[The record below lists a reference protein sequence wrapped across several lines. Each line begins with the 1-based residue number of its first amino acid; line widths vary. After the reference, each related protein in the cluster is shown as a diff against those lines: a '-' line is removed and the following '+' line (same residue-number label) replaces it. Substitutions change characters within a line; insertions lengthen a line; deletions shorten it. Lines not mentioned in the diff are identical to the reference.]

1 MRIAVGNS
9 RMDKKW
15 KNKEMSWEDFKQ
27 KCSQTIR
34 TTETVSEYRK
44 MSKPAQDNAKDVG
57 GFVGGALKQGK
68 RKNGYVEGRSLLTL
82 DLDHAVPG
90 VWDAVTM
97 LFDFKCLMYST
108 HKHTADAPRVRLIIP
123 LSREV
128 SAEEYAPVSRMV
140 AKDIGMEMVDD
151 TCHEAAR
158 LMYWPST
165 SSDGEFLF
173 ESQDGPMLNPDTVLA
188 RYKDWHDT
196 SEWPMSSRQSE
207 IVKRTI
213 AKQAEPL
220 EKEGMVGAFCRAYS
234 IQEAI
239 DTFIPD
245 IYKPSV
251 MEGRYDYI
259 PADSSAG
266 VVIYDDKFAYSH
278 HATDPACGQLMN
290 AFDVVRVHKFG
301 ALDDK
306 AKLDT
311 APTKLPSYK
320 AMVDFAIKDDKV
332 KLQLAQERELQAAD
346 DFDDGND
353 VNWQT
358 KLELDKNGG
367 ISESLTNFVT
377 ILRHDQRL
385 HEIAYNEHSCG
396 ISIRNTELIPWEPLK
411 DGWSDADL
419 ATLTAY
425 LDRVYHI
432 FSPSKLKNALLT
444 ITAER
449 SFHPIKEYLEGLP
462 AWDGK
467 KRLETLLIDYL
478 GAEDSSYVRAVTRKT
493 LVAAVAR
500 VYEPGIKFDTV
511 LVVSGPQGVG
521 KSMFFAKLGGIWFS
535 DSLTISDMRD
545 KTGAEKLQ
553 GFWIME
559 IGEMNGIKKV
569 EVETVKSFASRQ
581 DDKFRVAYG
590 TVVESHPRQCIICG
604 TSNSKH
610 FLRDVTGNRRF
621 WPVQVTGECEKHPW
635 HMEKALLEQIWAEAL
650 TLYNAGEELILKGAE
665 AEIAA
670 EKQQEALENDDRE
683 GLVREYLE
691 KLLPVEWSAMSL
703 AERRMFLSGDEFT
716 TQNKV
721 GVAVRDKVCNLEIWA
736 ECFGREPAN
745 IKKQDSYEINAIMA
759 KLDGWK
765 RYDGNKSG
773 KLSFGTYGSQI
784 AYVRTEMVDEDVAGD
799 SQGKK

>member
-1 MRIAVGNS
+1 MRIAIGNS

-15 KNKEMSWEDFKQ
+15 KNKDISWDDFKQ

-34 TTETVSEYRK
+34 TTETVAEYRK

-68 RKNGYVEGRSLLTL
+68 RKNGFVMGRSMLTL
-82 DLDHAVPG
+82 DLDHAVKDI
-90 VWDAVTM
+90 WDAVTM

-108 HKHTADAPRVRLIIP
+108 HKHTPEAPRVRLIIP

-165 SSDGEFLF
+165 SSDGVFLF
-173 ESQDGPMLNPDTVLA
+173 ESQDGPMLNPDDILA
-188 RYKDWHDT
+188 RYKDWHNT

-213 AKQAEPL
+213 AKQADPL
-220 EKEGMVGAFCRAYS
+220 DKEGMVGAFCRAYS
-234 IQEAI
+234 IEAAI

-245 IYKPSV
+245 IYKPSA
-251 MEGRYDYI
+251 MAGRYDYI

-278 HATDPACGQLMN
+278 HATDPACGNLMN
-290 AFDVVRVHKFG
+290 AFDVVRIHKFG

-306 AKLDT
+306 AKPDT
-311 APTKLPSYK
+311 PPSKMPSFK

-332 KLQLAQERELQAAD
+332 KLQLAKEREAQANAE
-346 DFDDGND
+346 FDDKND

-367 ISESLTNFVT
+367 ISESLTNFVI
-377 ILRHDQRL
+377 ILRHDPRL
-385 HEIAYNEHSCG
+385 QEISYNEHSCG
-396 ISIRNTELIPWEPLK
+396 ISIRDNELLPWGQLK
-411 DGWSDADL
+411 PGWSDADL
-419 ATLTAY
+419 AALTAY

-449 SFHPIKEYLEGLP
+449 SFHPIKEYLENLP
-462 AWDGK
+462 AWDGT
-467 KRLETLLIDYL
+467 KRVETLLVDYL
-478 GAEDSSYVRAVTRKT
+478 GAEDTSYVRAVTRKT

-511 LVVSGPQGVG
+511 LVLSGPQGVG

-590 TVVESHPRQCIICG
+590 TVVESHPRQCVICG
-604 TSNSKH
+604 TSNSQH

-621 WPVQVTGECEKHPW
+621 WPVQVTGESDKHPW
-635 HMEKALLEQIWAEAL
+635 DMDKPLLEQIWAEAL
-650 TLYNAGEELILKGAE
+650 TLYNAGEELILKGNDAE
-665 AEIAA
+665 MAA

-683 GLVREYLE
+683 GLVREYLD
-691 KLLPVEWSAMSL
+691 KLLPSDWSKLSLVEK
-703 AERRMFLSGDEFT
+703 RMFLSGDEFA
-716 TQNKV
+716 TQNRA
-721 GVAVRDKVCNLEIWA
+721 GVAARDKVCNLEIWA

-745 IKKQDSYEINAIMA
+745 IRKQDSYELNAIMA
-759 KLDGWK
+759 KIDGWE

-773 KLSFGTYGSQI
+773 KLSFKDYGSQI
-784 AYVRTEMVDEDVAGD
+784 AYVRTAMVCDDEAQV
-799 SQGKK
+799 

>member
-15 KNKEMSWEDFKQ
+15 KNKDMSWDDFKQ

-34 TTETVSEYRK
+34 TTETVAEYRK

-68 RKNGYVEGRSLLTL
+68 RKNGFVDGRSMLTL
-82 DLDHAVPG
+82 DLDHAVPE

-108 HKHTADAPRVRLIIP
+108 HKHTPEAPRVRLIIP

-165 SSDGEFLF
+165 SSDGVFLF
-173 ESQDGPMLNPDTVLA
+173 ESQDGPMLNPDVILA

-213 AKQAEPL
+213 AKQADPL

-234 IQEAI
+234 IEEAI

-245 IYKPSV
+245 IYKPSA
-251 MEGRYDYI
+251 MAGRYDYI

-290 AFDVVRVHKFG
+290 AFDVVRIHKYG

-306 AKLDT
+306 AKPDT
-311 APTKLPSYK
+311 SPSKMPSFK
-320 AMVDFAIKDDKV
+320 AMVDFAIKDEKV
-332 KLQLAQERELQAAD
+332 KLQLAKERELQAAD

-377 ILRHDQRL
+377 ILRYDQRL

-396 ISIRNTELIPWEPLK
+396 ISIRDAELLPWEQLK
-411 DGWSDADL
+411 PGWSDADL
-419 ATLTAY
+419 ASLTAY

-511 LVVSGPQGVG
+511 LVLSGPQGIG
-521 KSMFFAKLGGIWFS
+521 KSMFFAKLGGVWFS

-590 TVVESHPRQCIICG
+590 TVVESHPRQCVICG
-604 TSNSKH
+604 TSNSQH

-635 HMEKALLEQIWAEAL
+635 NMDKALLEQIWAEAL
-650 TLYNAGEELILKGAE
+650 TLYNAGEELILKGTDAE
-665 AEIAA
+665 MAA

-683 GLVREYLE
+683 GLVREYLDR
-691 KLLPVEWSAMSL
+691 LLPADWAKLSL
-703 AERRMFLSGDEFT
+703 SEKRMYLAGDEFT
-716 TQNKV
+716 TQNRA
-721 GVAVRDKVCNLEIWA
+721 GVAPRDKVCNLEIWA

-745 IKKQDSYEINAIMA
+745 IRKQDSYELNAIMA

-773 KLSFGTYGSQI
+773 KLSFKDYGSQI
-784 AYVRTEMVDEDVAGD
+784 AYVRTAIADDDEELPFC
-799 SQGKK
+799 

>member
-15 KNKEMSWEDFKQ
+15 KNKDMSWDDFKQ

-34 TTETVSEYRK
+34 TTETVAEYRK

-68 RKNGYVEGRSLLTL
+68 RKNGFVDGRSMLTL
-82 DLDHAVPG
+82 DLDHAMPE

-108 HKHTADAPRVRLIIP
+108 HKHTPEEPRVRLIIP

-165 SSDGEFLF
+165 SSDGVFLF
-173 ESQDGPMLNPDTVLA
+173 ESQDGPMLNPDDILA

-213 AKQAEPL
+213 AKQADPL

-234 IQEAI
+234 IEEAI

-245 IYKPSV
+245 IYKPSA
-251 MEGRYDYI
+251 MAGRYDYI

-290 AFDVVRVHKFG
+290 AFDVVRIHKYG
-301 ALDDK
+301 VLDDK
-306 AKLDT
+306 AKPDT
-311 APTKLPSYK
+311 SPSKMPSFK
-320 AMVDFAIKDDKV
+320 AMVDFAIKDEKV
-332 KLQLAQERELQAAD
+332 KLQLAKERELQAAD

-377 ILRHDQRL
+377 ILRYDQRL

-396 ISIRNTELIPWEPLK
+396 ISIRDAELLPWEQLK
-411 DGWSDADL
+411 PGWSDADL
-419 ATLTAY
+419 ASLTAY

-462 AWDGK
+462 EWDRK

-478 GAEDSSYVRAVTRKT
+478 GAEGSSYVRAVTRKT

-511 LVVSGPQGVG
+511 LVLSGPQGIG
-521 KSMFFAKLGGIWFS
+521 KSMFFAKLGGVWFS

-590 TVVESHPRQCIICG
+590 TVVESHPRQCVICG
-604 TSNSKH
+604 TSNSQH

-635 HMEKALLEQIWAEAL
+635 NMDKALLEQIWAEAL
-650 TLYNAGEELILKGAE
+650 TLYNAGEELILKGTDAE
-665 AEIAA
+665 MAA

-683 GLVREYLE
+683 GLVREYLD
-691 KLLPVEWSAMSL
+691 KLLPADWAKLSL
-703 AERRMFLSGDEFT
+703 LEKRMYLAGDEFT
-716 TQNKV
+716 TQNRA
-721 GVAVRDKVCNLEIWA
+721 GVAPRDKVCNLEIWA

-745 IKKQDSYEINAIMA
+745 IRKQDSYELNAIMA

-773 KLSFGTYGSQI
+773 KLSFKDYGSQI
-784 AYVRTEMVDEDVAGD
+784 AYVRTAIADDDEELPFC
-799 SQGKK
+799 

>member
-15 KNKEMSWEDFKQ
+15 KNKDMSWDDFKQ

-34 TTETVSEYRK
+34 TTETVAEYRK

-68 RKNGYVEGRSLLTL
+68 RKNGFVDGRSMLTL
-82 DLDHAVPG
+82 DLDHAVPE

-108 HKHTADAPRVRLIIP
+108 HKHTPEAPRVRLIIP

-165 SSDGEFLF
+165 SSDGVFLF
-173 ESQDGPMLNPDTVLA
+173 ESQDGPMLNPDDILA

-213 AKQAEPL
+213 AKQADPL

-245 IYKPSV
+245 IYKPSA
-251 MEGRYDYI
+251 MAGRYDYI

-290 AFDVVRVHKFG
+290 AFDVVRIHKYG

-306 AKLDT
+306 AKPDT
-311 APTKLPSYK
+311 APSKMPSFK
-320 AMVDFAIKDDKV
+320 AMVDFAIKDEKV
-332 KLQLAQERELQAAD
+332 KLQLAKERELQAAE

-377 ILRHDQRL
+377 ILRYDQRL

-396 ISIRNTELIPWEPLK
+396 ISIRDAELLPWDQLK
-411 DGWSDADL
+411 PGWSDADL
-419 ATLTAY
+419 ASLTAH

-511 LVVSGPQGVG
+511 LVLSGPQGIG

-590 TVVESHPRQCIICG
+590 TVVESHPRQCVICG
-604 TSNSKH
+604 TSNSQH

-621 WPVQVTGECEKHPW
+621 WPVQVTGECSLHPW
-635 HMEKALLEQIWAEAL
+635 NMDKPLLEQIWAEAL
-650 TLYNAGEELILKGAE
+650 TLYNAGEELILKGNDAE
-665 AEIAA
+665 MAA

-683 GLVREYLE
+683 GLVREYLD
-691 KLLPVEWSAMSL
+691 KLLPADWAKLSL
-703 AERRMFLSGDEFT
+703 SEKRMYLAGDEFT
-716 TQNKV
+716 TQNRA
-721 GVAVRDKVCNLEIWA
+721 GVAPRDKVCNLEIWA

-745 IKKQDSYEINAIMA
+745 IRKQDSYELNAIMA

-773 KLSFGTYGSQI
+773 KLSFKDYGSQI
-784 AYVRTEMVDEDVAGD
+784 AYVRTAIADDDEALPFC
-799 SQGKK
+799 

>member
-15 KNKEMSWEDFKQ
+15 KNKNMSWDDFKQ

-34 TTETVSEYRK
+34 TTETVAEYRK

-68 RKNGYVEGRSLLTL
+68 RKNGFVDGRSMLTL
-82 DLDHAVPG
+82 DLDHAVPE

-108 HKHTADAPRVRLIIP
+108 HKHTPEAPRVRLIIP

-165 SSDGEFLF
+165 SSDGVFLF
-173 ESQDGPMLNPDTVLA
+173 ESQDGPMLNPDDILA

-213 AKQAEPL
+213 AKQADPL

-234 IQEAI
+234 IEEAI

-245 IYKPSV
+245 IYKPSA
-251 MEGRYDYI
+251 MAGRYDYI

-266 VVIYDDKFAYSH
+266 IVIYDDKFAYSH

-290 AFDVVRVHKFG
+290 AFDVVRIHKYG

-306 AKLDT
+306 AKPDT
-311 APTKLPSYK
+311 SPSKMPSFK
-320 AMVDFAIKDDKV
+320 AMVDFAIKDEKV
-332 KLQLAQERELQAAD
+332 KLQLAKERELQAVD

-377 ILRHDQRL
+377 ILRYDQRL

-396 ISIRNTELIPWEPLK
+396 ISIRNAELLPWEQLK
-411 DGWSDADL
+411 PGWSDADL
-419 ATLTAY
+419 ASLTAY

-462 AWDGK
+462 AWDGQ

-511 LVVSGPQGVG
+511 LVLSGPQGIG
-521 KSMFFAKLGGIWFS
+521 KSMFFAKLGGAWFS

-590 TVVESHPRQCIICG
+590 TVVESHPRQCVICG
-604 TSNSKH
+604 TSNSQH

-635 HMEKALLEQIWAEAL
+635 NMDKALLEQIWAEAL
-650 TLYNAGEELILKGAE
+650 TLYNAGEELILKGTDAE
-665 AEIAA
+665 MAA

-683 GLVREYLE
+683 GLVREYLD
-691 KLLPVEWSAMSL
+691 KLLPADWAKLSL
-703 AERRMFLSGDEFT
+703 SEKRMYLAGDEFT
-716 TQNKV
+716 TQNRA
-721 GVAVRDKVCNLEIWA
+721 GVAPRDKVCNLEIWA

-745 IKKQDSYEINAIMA
+745 IRKQDSYELNAIMA

-773 KLSFGTYGSQI
+773 KLSFKDYGSQI
-784 AYVRTEMVDEDVAGD
+784 AYVRTAIADDDEELPFC
-799 SQGKK
+799 

>member
-15 KNKEMSWEDFKQ
+15 KNKDMSWDDFKQ

-34 TTETVSEYRK
+34 TTETVAEYRK
-44 MSKPAQDNAKDVG
+44 MSKPAQDNTKDVG

-68 RKNGYVEGRSLLTL
+68 RKNGFVDGRSMLTL
-82 DLDHAVPG
+82 DLDHAVPE

-108 HKHTADAPRVRLIIP
+108 HKHTPEAPRVRLIIP

-165 SSDGEFLF
+165 SSDGVFLF
-173 ESQDGPMLNPDTVLA
+173 ESQDGPMLNPDDILA

-213 AKQAEPL
+213 AKQADPL

-234 IQEAI
+234 IEEAI

-245 IYKPSV
+245 IYKPSA
-251 MEGRYDYI
+251 MAGRYDYI

-290 AFDVVRVHKFG
+290 AFDVVRIHKYG

-306 AKLDT
+306 AKPDT
-311 APTKLPSYK
+311 SPSKMPSFK
-320 AMVDFAIKDDKV
+320 AMVDFAIKDEKV
-332 KLQLAQERELQAAD
+332 KLQLAKEREQQAAD

-377 ILRHDQRL
+377 ILRYDQRL

-396 ISIRNTELIPWEPLK
+396 ISIRDAELLPWDQLK
-411 DGWSDADL
+411 PGWSDADL
-419 ATLTAY
+419 ASLTAY

-462 AWDGK
+462 VWDGK

-511 LVVSGPQGVG
+511 LVLSGPQGIG
-521 KSMFFAKLGGIWFS
+521 KSMFFAKLGGVWFS

-590 TVVESHPRQCIICG
+590 TVVESHPRQCVICG
-604 TSNSKH
+604 TSNSQH

-635 HMEKALLEQIWAEAL
+635 NMDKHLLEQIWAEAL
-650 TLYNAGEELILKGAE
+650 TLYNAGEELILKGNDAE
-665 AEIAA
+665 MAA

-683 GLVREYLE
+683 GLVREYLD
-691 KLLPVEWSAMSL
+691 KLLPADWAKLSL
-703 AERRMFLSGDEFT
+703 SEKRMYLAGDEFT
-716 TQNKV
+716 TQNRA
-721 GVAVRDKVCNLEIWA
+721 GVAPRDKVCNLEIWA

-745 IKKQDSYEINAIMA
+745 IRKQDSYELNAIMA

-773 KLSFGTYGSQI
+773 KLSFKDYGSQI
-784 AYVRTEMVDEDVAGD
+784 AYVRTAIADDDEALPLC
-799 SQGKK
+799 

>member
-15 KNKEMSWEDFKQ
+15 KNKDMSWDDFKQ

-34 TTETVSEYRK
+34 TTETVAEYRK

-68 RKNGYVEGRSLLTL
+68 RKNGFVDGRSMLTL
-82 DLDHAVPG
+82 DLDHAMPE

-108 HKHTADAPRVRLIIP
+108 HKHTPEEPRVRLIIP

-165 SSDGEFLF
+165 SSDGVFLF
-173 ESQDGPMLNPDTVLA
+173 ESQDGPMLNPDDILA

-213 AKQAEPL
+213 AKQADPL

-234 IQEAI
+234 IEEAI

-245 IYKPSV
+245 IYKPSA
-251 MEGRYDYI
+251 MAGRYDYI

-290 AFDVVRVHKFG
+290 AFDVVRIHKYG
-301 ALDDK
+301 VLDDK
-306 AKLDT
+306 AKPDT
-311 APTKLPSYK
+311 SPSKMPSFK
-320 AMVDFAIKDDKV
+320 AMVDFAIKDEKV
-332 KLQLAQERELQAAD
+332 KLQLAKERELQAAD

-377 ILRHDQRL
+377 ILRYDQRL

-396 ISIRNTELIPWEPLK
+396 ISIRDAELLPWEQLK
-411 DGWSDADL
+411 PGWSDADL
-419 ATLTAY
+419 ASLTAY

-462 AWDGK
+462 EWDRK

-478 GAEDSSYVRAVTRKT
+478 GAEGSSYVRAVTRKT

-511 LVVSGPQGVG
+511 LVLSGPQGIG
-521 KSMFFAKLGGIWFS
+521 KSMFFAKLGGVWFS

-590 TVVESHPRQCIICG
+590 TVVESHPRQCVICG
-604 TSNSKH
+604 TSNSQH

-635 HMEKALLEQIWAEAL
+635 NMDKALLEQIWAEAL
-650 TLYNAGEELILKGAE
+650 TLYNAGEELILKGTDAE
-665 AEIAA
+665 MAA

-683 GLVREYLE
+683 GLVREYLD
-691 KLLPVEWSAMSL
+691 KLLPADWAKLSL
-703 AERRMFLSGDEFT
+703 SEKRMYLAGDEFT
-716 TQNKV
+716 TQNRA
-721 GVAVRDKVCNLEIWA
+721 GVAPRDKVCNLEIWA

-745 IKKQDSYEINAIMA
+745 IRKQDSYELNAIMA

-773 KLSFGTYGSQI
+773 KLSFKDYGSQI
-784 AYVRTEMVDEDVAGD
+784 AYVRTAIADDDEE
-799 SQGKK
+799 QPFC

>member
-1 MRIAVGNS
+1 MRIAIGNS

-15 KNKEMSWEDFKQ
+15 KNKDISWDDFKQ

-34 TTETVSEYRK
+34 TTETVAEYRK

-68 RKNGYVEGRSLLTL
+68 RKNGFVMGRSMLTL
-82 DLDHAVPG
+82 DLDHAVKDI
-90 VWDAVTM
+90 WDAVTM

-108 HKHTADAPRVRLIIP
+108 HKHTPEAPRVRLIIP

-165 SSDGEFLF
+165 SSDGVFLF
-173 ESQDGPMLNPDTVLA
+173 ESQDGPMLNPDDILA

-213 AKQAEPL
+213 AKQADPL
-220 EKEGMVGAFCRAYS
+220 DKEGMVGAFCRAYS
-234 IQEAI
+234 IEAAI

-245 IYKPSV
+245 IYKPSA
-251 MEGRYDYI
+251 MAGRYDYI

-278 HATDPACGQLMN
+278 HATDPACGNLMN
-290 AFDVVRVHKFG
+290 AFDVVRIHKFG

-306 AKLDT
+306 AKPDT
-311 APTKLPSYK
+311 PPSKMPSFK

-332 KLQLAQERELQAAD
+332 KLQLAKEREAQANAE
-346 DFDDGND
+346 FDDKND
-353 VNWQT
+353 VKWQT

-367 ISESLTNFVT
+367 ISESLTNFVI
-377 ILRHDQRL
+377 ILRHDPRL
-385 HEIAYNEHSCG
+385 QEISYNEHSCG
-396 ISIRNTELIPWEPLK
+396 ISIRDNELLPWGQLK
-411 DGWSDADL
+411 PGWSDADL
-419 ATLTAY
+419 AALTAY

-449 SFHPIKEYLEGLP
+449 SFHPIKEYLENLP
-462 AWDGK
+462 AWDGT
-467 KRLETLLIDYL
+467 KRVETLLVDYL
-478 GAEDSSYVRAVTRKT
+478 GAEDTSYVRAVTRKT

-511 LVVSGPQGVG
+511 LVLSGPQGVG

-590 TVVESHPRQCIICG
+590 TVVESHPRQCVICG
-604 TSNSKH
+604 TSNSQH

-621 WPVQVTGECEKHPW
+621 WPVQVTGESDKHPW
-635 HMEKALLEQIWAEAL
+635 DMDKPLLEQIWAEAL
-650 TLYNAGEELILKGAE
+650 TLYNAGEELILKGNDAE
-665 AEIAA
+665 MAA

-683 GLVREYLE
+683 GLVREYLD
-691 KLLPVEWSAMSL
+691 KLLPSDWSKLSLVEK
-703 AERRMFLSGDEFT
+703 RMFLSGDEFA
-716 TQNKV
+716 TQNRA
-721 GVAVRDKVCNLEIWA
+721 GVAARDKVCNLEIWA

-745 IKKQDSYEINAIMA
+745 IRKQDSYELNAIMA
-759 KLDGWK
+759 KIDGWE

-773 KLSFGTYGSQI
+773 KLSFKDYGSQI
-784 AYVRTEMVDEDVAGD
+784 AYVRTAMVCDDEAQV
-799 SQGKK
+799 

>member
-1 MRIAVGNS
+1 MLIYDET
-9 RMDKKW
+9 DKKW
-15 KNKEMSWEDFKQ
+15 KNKDISWDDFKQ

-34 TTETVSEYRK
+34 TTETVAEYRK

-68 RKNGYVEGRSLLTL
+68 RKNGFVMGRSMLTL
-82 DLDHAVPG
+82 DLDHAVKDI
-90 VWDAVTM
+90 WDAVTM

-108 HKHTADAPRVRLIIP
+108 HKHTPEAPRVRLIIP

-165 SSDGEFLF
+165 SSDGVFLF
-173 ESQDGPMLNPDTVLA
+173 ESQDGPMLNPDDILA

-213 AKQAEPL
+213 AKQADPL
-220 EKEGMVGAFCRAYS
+220 DKEGMVGAFCRAYS
-234 IQEAI
+234 IEAAI

-245 IYKPSV
+245 IYKPSA
-251 MEGRYDYI
+251 MAGRYDYI

-278 HATDPACGQLMN
+278 HATDPACGNLMN
-290 AFDVVRVHKFG
+290 AFDVVRIHKFG

-306 AKLDT
+306 AKPDT
-311 APTKLPSYK
+311 PPSKMPSFK

-332 KLQLAQERELQAAD
+332 KLQLAKEREAQANAE
-346 DFDDGND
+346 FDDKND
-353 VNWQT
+353 VKWQT

-367 ISESLTNFVT
+367 ISESLTNFVI
-377 ILRHDQRL
+377 ILRHDPRL
-385 HEIAYNEHSCG
+385 QEISYNEHSCG
-396 ISIRNTELIPWEPLK
+396 ISIRDNELLPWGQLK
-411 DGWSDADL
+411 PGWSDADL
-419 ATLTAY
+419 AALTAY

-449 SFHPIKEYLEGLP
+449 SFHPIKEYLENLP
-462 AWDGK
+462 AWDGT
-467 KRLETLLIDYL
+467 KRVETLLVDYL
-478 GAEDSSYVRAVTRKT
+478 GAEDTSYVRAVTRKT

-511 LVVSGPQGVG
+511 LVLSGPQGVG

-590 TVVESHPRQCIICG
+590 TVVESHPRQCVICG
-604 TSNSKH
+604 TSNSQH

-621 WPVQVTGECEKHPW
+621 WPVQVTGESDKHPW
-635 HMEKALLEQIWAEAL
+635 DMDKPLLEQIWAEAL
-650 TLYNAGEELILKGAE
+650 TLYNAGEELILKGNDAE
-665 AEIAA
+665 MAA

-683 GLVREYLE
+683 GLVREYLD
-691 KLLPVEWSAMSL
+691 KLLPSDWSKLSLVEK
-703 AERRMFLSGDEFT
+703 RMFLSGDEFA
-716 TQNKV
+716 TQNRA
-721 GVAVRDKVCNLEIWA
+721 GVAARDKVCNLEIWA

-745 IKKQDSYEINAIMA
+745 IRKQDSYELNAIMA
-759 KLDGWK
+759 KIDGWE

-773 KLSFGTYGSQI
+773 KLSFKDYGSQI
-784 AYVRTEMVDEDVAGD
+784 AYVRTAMVCDDEAQV
-799 SQGKK
+799 

>member
-1 MRIAVGNS
+1 MRIAIGNS

-15 KNKEMSWEDFKQ
+15 KNKDISWDDFKQ

-34 TTETVSEYRK
+34 TTETVAEYRK

-68 RKNGYVEGRSLLTL
+68 RKNGFVMGRSMLTI
-82 DLDHAVPG
+82 DLDHAVKDI
-90 VWDAVTM
+90 WDAVTM

-108 HKHTADAPRVRLIIP
+108 HKHTPEAPRVRLIIP

-165 SSDGEFLF
+165 SSDGVFLF
-173 ESQDGPMLNPDTVLA
+173 ESQDGPMLNPDDILA

-213 AKQAEPL
+213 AKQADPL
-220 EKEGMVGAFCRAYS
+220 DKEGMVGAFCRAYS
-234 IQEAI
+234 IEAAI

-245 IYKPSV
+245 IYKPSA
-251 MEGRYDYI
+251 MAGRYDYI

-278 HATDPACGQLMN
+278 HATDPACGNLMN
-290 AFDVVRVHKFG
+290 AFDVVRIHKFG

-306 AKLDT
+306 AKPDT
-311 APTKLPSYK
+311 PPSKMPSFK

-332 KLQLAQERELQAAD
+332 KLQLAKEREAQANAE
-346 DFDDGND
+346 FDDTND

-367 ISESLTNFVT
+367 ISESLTNFVI
-377 ILRHDQRL
+377 ILRHDPRL
-385 HEIAYNEHSCG
+385 QEISYNEHSCG
-396 ISIRNTELIPWEPLK
+396 ISIRDNELLPWGQLK
-411 DGWSDADL
+411 PGWSDADL
-419 ATLTAY
+419 AALTAY

-449 SFHPIKEYLEGLP
+449 SFHPIKEYLENLP
-462 AWDGK
+462 AWDGT
-467 KRLETLLIDYL
+467 KRVETLLVDYL
-478 GAEDSSYVRAVTRKT
+478 GAEDTSYVRAVTRKT

-511 LVVSGPQGVG
+511 LVLSGPQGVG
-521 KSMFFAKLGGIWFS
+521 KSMFFAKIGGIWFS

-590 TVVESHPRQCIICG
+590 TVVESHPRQCVICG
-604 TSNSKH
+604 TSNSQH

-621 WPVQVTGECEKHPW
+621 WPVQVTGESDKHPW
-635 HMEKALLEQIWAEAL
+635 DMDKPLLEQIWAEAL
-650 TLYNAGEELILKGAE
+650 TLYNAGEELILKGNDAE
-665 AEIAA
+665 MAA

-683 GLVREYLE
+683 GLVREYLD
-691 KLLPVEWSAMSL
+691 KLLPSDWSKLSLVEK
-703 AERRMFLSGDEFT
+703 RMFLSGDEFA
-716 TQNKV
+716 TQNRA
-721 GVAVRDKVCNLEIWA
+721 GVAARDKVCNLEIWA

-745 IKKQDSYEINAIMA
+745 IRKQDSYELNAIMA
-759 KLDGWK
+759 KIDGWE

-773 KLSFGTYGSQI
+773 KLSFKDYGSQI
-784 AYVRTEMVDEDVAGD
+784 AYVRTAMVCDDEAQV
-799 SQGKK
+799 

>member
-15 KNKEMSWEDFKQ
+15 KNKDMSWDDFKQ

-34 TTETVSEYRK
+34 TTETVAEYRK

-68 RKNGYVEGRSLLTL
+68 RKNGFVDGRSMLTL
-82 DLDHAVPG
+82 DLDHAMPE

-108 HKHTADAPRVRLIIP
+108 HKHTPEEPRVRLIIP

-165 SSDGEFLF
+165 SSDGVFLF
-173 ESQDGPMLNPDTVLA
+173 ESQDGPMLNPDDILA

-213 AKQAEPL
+213 AKQADPL

-234 IQEAI
+234 IEEAI

-245 IYKPSV
+245 IYKPSA
-251 MEGRYDYI
+251 MAGRYDYI

-278 HATDPACGQLMN
+278 YATDPACGQLMN
-290 AFDVVRVHKFG
+290 AFDVVRIHKYG
-301 ALDDK
+301 VLDDK
-306 AKLDT
+306 AKPDT
-311 APTKLPSYK
+311 SPSKMPSFK
-320 AMVDFAIKDDKV
+320 AMVDFAIKDEKV
-332 KLQLAQERELQAAD
+332 KLQLAKERELQAAD

-377 ILRHDQRL
+377 ILRYDQRL

-396 ISIRNTELIPWEPLK
+396 ISIRDAELLPWEQLK
-411 DGWSDADL
+411 PGWSDADL
-419 ATLTAY
+419 ASLTAY

-462 AWDGK
+462 EWDRK

-478 GAEDSSYVRAVTRKT
+478 GAEGSSYVRAVTRKT

-511 LVVSGPQGVG
+511 LVLSGPQGIG
-521 KSMFFAKLGGIWFS
+521 KSMFFAKLGGVWFS

-590 TVVESHPRQCIICG
+590 TVVESHPRQCVICG
-604 TSNSKH
+604 TSNSQH

-635 HMEKALLEQIWAEAL
+635 NMDKALLEQIWAEAL
-650 TLYNAGEELILKGAE
+650 TLYNAGEELILKGTDAE
-665 AEIAA
+665 MAA

-683 GLVREYLE
+683 GLVREYLD
-691 KLLPVEWSAMSL
+691 KLLPADWAKLSL
-703 AERRMFLSGDEFT
+703 SEKRMYLAGDEFT
-716 TQNKV
+716 TQNRA
-721 GVAVRDKVCNLEIWA
+721 GVAPRDKVCNLEIWA

-745 IKKQDSYEINAIMA
+745 IRKQDSYELNAIMA

-773 KLSFGTYGSQI
+773 KLSFKDYGSQI
-784 AYVRTEMVDEDVAGD
+784 AYVRTAIADDDEELPFC
-799 SQGKK
+799 

>member
-1 MRIAVGNS
+1 MRIAIGNS

-15 KNKEMSWEDFKQ
+15 KNKDISWDDFKQ

-34 TTETVSEYRK
+34 TTETVAEYRK

-68 RKNGYVEGRSLLTL
+68 RKNGFVMGRSMLTL
-82 DLDHAVPG
+82 DLDHAVKDI
-90 VWDAVTM
+90 WDAVTM

-108 HKHTADAPRVRLIIP
+108 HKHTQDAPRVRLIIP

-165 SSDGEFLF
+165 SSDGVFLF
-173 ESQDGPMLNPDTVLA
+173 ESQDGPMLNPDDILA

-213 AKQAEPL
+213 AKQADPL
-220 EKEGMVGAFCRAYS
+220 DKEGMVGAFCRAYS
-234 IQEAI
+234 IEAAI

-245 IYKPSV
+245 IYKPSA
-251 MEGRYDYI
+251 MAGRYDYI

-278 HATDPACGQLMN
+278 HATDPACGNLMN
-290 AFDVVRVHKFG
+290 AFDVVRIHKFG

-306 AKLDT
+306 AKPDT
-311 APTKLPSYK
+311 PPSKMPSFK

-332 KLQLAQERELQAAD
+332 KLQLAKEREAQANAE
-346 DFDDGND
+346 FDDTND

-367 ISESLTNFVT
+367 ISESLTNFVI
-377 ILRHDQRL
+377 ILRHDPRL
-385 HEIAYNEHSCG
+385 QEISYNEHSCG
-396 ISIRNTELIPWEPLK
+396 ISIRDNELLPWGQLK
-411 DGWSDADL
+411 PGWSDADL
-419 ATLTAY
+419 AALTAY

-449 SFHPIKEYLEGLP
+449 SFHPIKEYLENLP
-462 AWDGK
+462 AWDGT
-467 KRLETLLIDYL
+467 KRVETLLVDYL
-478 GAEDSSYVRAVTRKT
+478 GAEDTSYVRAVTRKT

-511 LVVSGPQGVG
+511 LVLSGPQGVG

-590 TVVESHPRQCIICG
+590 TVVESHPRQCVICG
-604 TSNSKH
+604 TSNSQH

-621 WPVQVTGECEKHPW
+621 WPVQVTGESDKHPW
-635 HMEKALLEQIWAEAL
+635 DMDKPLLEQIWAEAL
-650 TLYNAGEELILKGAE
+650 TLYNAGEELILKGNDAE
-665 AEIAA
+665 MAA

-683 GLVREYLE
+683 GLVREYLD
-691 KLLPVEWSAMSL
+691 KLLPSDWSKLSLVEK
-703 AERRMFLSGDEFT
+703 RMFLSGDEFA
-716 TQNKV
+716 TQNRA
-721 GVAVRDKVCNLEIWA
+721 GVAARDKVCNLEIWA

-745 IKKQDSYEINAIMA
+745 IRKQDSYELNAIMA
-759 KLDGWK
+759 KIDGWE

-773 KLSFGTYGSQI
+773 KLSFKDYGSQI
-784 AYVRTEMVDEDVAGD
+784 AYVRTAMVCDDEA
-799 SQGKK
+799 QA

>member
-1 MRIAVGNS
+1 
-9 RMDKKW
+9 
-15 KNKEMSWEDFKQ
+15 
-27 KCSQTIR
+27 
-34 TTETVSEYRK
+34 
-44 MSKPAQDNAKDVG
+44 
-57 GFVGGALKQGK
+57 
-68 RKNGYVEGRSLLTL
+68 
-82 DLDHAVPG
+82 
-90 VWDAVTM
+90 
-97 LFDFKCLMYST
+97 
-108 HKHTADAPRVRLIIP
+108 
-123 LSREV
+123 
-128 SAEEYAPVSRMV
+128 
-140 AKDIGMEMVDD
+140 
-151 TCHEAAR
+151 
-158 LMYWPST
+158 
-165 SSDGEFLF
+165 
-173 ESQDGPMLNPDTVLA
+173 
-188 RYKDWHDT
+188 
-196 SEWPMSSRQSE
+196 
-207 IVKRTI
+207 
-213 AKQAEPL
+213 
-220 EKEGMVGAFCRAYS
+220 
-234 IQEAI
+234 
-239 DTFIPD
+239 
-245 IYKPSV
+245 

-311 APTKLPSYK
+311 APIKLPSYK
-320 AMVDFAIKDDKV
+320 AMVDFAIKDEKV

-377 ILRHDQRL
+377 ILRYDQRL
-385 HEIAYNEHSCG
+385 KEIAYNEHSCG
-396 ISIRNTELIPWEPLK
+396 IAIRDTELIPWEPLK
-411 DGWSDADL
+411 EGWSDADL
-419 ATLTAY
+419 AALTAY

-511 LVVSGPQGVG
+511 LVISGPQGVG

-635 HMEKALLEQIWAEAL
+635 HMEKALLEQVWAEAV
-650 TLYNAGEELILKGAE
+650 TLYNAGEELILKGEE
-665 AEIAA
+665 AVIAA

-683 GLVREYLE
+683 GLVREYLD
-691 KLLPVEWSAMSL
+691 KLLPAEWSSMSL

-721 GVAVRDKVCNLEIWA
+721 GVAMRDKVCNLEIWA

-765 RYDGNKSG
+765 RYDKNKTG
-773 KLSFGTYGSQI
+773 KLSFGTYGPQI
-784 AYVRTEMVDEDVAGD
+784 AYVRSAMEEEDVAGD

>member
-15 KNKEMSWEDFKQ
+15 KNKDMSWDDFKQ

-34 TTETVSEYRK
+34 TTETVAEYRK

-68 RKNGYVEGRSLLTL
+68 RKNGFVDGRSMLTL
-82 DLDHAVPG
+82 DLDHAVPE

-108 HKHTADAPRVRLIIP
+108 HKHTPEAPRVRLIIP

-165 SSDGEFLF
+165 SSDGVFLF
-173 ESQDGPMLNPDTVLA
+173 ESQDGPMLNPDDILA

-213 AKQAEPL
+213 AKQADPL

-234 IQEAI
+234 IEEAI

-245 IYKPSV
+245 IYKPSA
-251 MEGRYDYI
+251 MAGRYDYI

-266 VVIYDDKFAYSH
+266 VVIYDDEFAYSH

-290 AFDVVRVHKFG
+290 AFDVVRIHKYG

-306 AKLDT
+306 AKPDT
-311 APTKLPSYK
+311 SPSKMPSFK
-320 AMVDFAIKDDKV
+320 AMVDFAIKDEKV
-332 KLQLAQERELQAAD
+332 KLQLAKERELQAAD

-353 VNWQT
+353 ANWQT

-377 ILRHDQRL
+377 ILRYDQRL

-396 ISIRNTELIPWEPLK
+396 ISIRDAELLPWEQLK
-411 DGWSDADL
+411 PGWSDADL
-419 ATLTAY
+419 ASLTAY

-462 AWDGK
+462 EWDRK

-478 GAEDSSYVRAVTRKT
+478 GAEGSSYVRAVTRKT

-511 LVVSGPQGVG
+511 LVLSGPQGIG
-521 KSMFFAKLGGIWFS
+521 KSMFFAKLGGVWFS

-590 TVVESHPRQCIICG
+590 TVVESHPRQCVICG
-604 TSNSKH
+604 TSNSQH

-635 HMEKALLEQIWAEAL
+635 NMDKALLEQIWAEAL
-650 TLYNAGEELILKGAE
+650 TLYNAGEELILKGTDAE
-665 AEIAA
+665 MAA

-683 GLVREYLE
+683 GLVREYLD
-691 KLLPVEWSAMSL
+691 KLLPADWAKLSL
-703 AERRMFLSGDEFT
+703 SEKRMYLAGDEFT
-716 TQNKV
+716 TQNRA
-721 GVAVRDKVCNLEIWA
+721 GVAPRDKVCNLEIWA

-745 IKKQDSYEINAIMA
+745 IRKQDSYELNAIMA

-773 KLSFGTYGSQI
+773 KLSFKDYGSQI
-784 AYVRTEMVDEDVAGD
+784 AYVRTAIADDDEELPFC
-799 SQGKK
+799 

>member
-15 KNKEMSWEDFKQ
+15 KNKDMSWDDFKQ

-34 TTETVSEYRK
+34 TTETVAEYRK

-68 RKNGYVEGRSLLTL
+68 RKNGFVDGRSMLTL
-82 DLDHAVPG
+82 DLDHAVPE

-108 HKHTADAPRVRLIIP
+108 HKHTPEAPRVRLIIP

-140 AKDIGMEMVDD
+140 ANDIGMEMVDD

-165 SSDGEFLF
+165 SSDGVFLF
-173 ESQDGPMLNPDTVLA
+173 ESQDGPMLNPDDILA

-213 AKQAEPL
+213 AKQADPL

-234 IQEAI
+234 IEEAI

-245 IYKPSV
+245 IYKPSA

-290 AFDVVRVHKFG
+290 AFDVVRIHKYG

-306 AKLDT
+306 AKPDT
-311 APTKLPSYK
+311 ALSKMPSFK
-320 AMVDFAIKDDKV
+320 AMVDFAIKDEKV
-332 KLQLAQERELQAAD
+332 KLQLAKERELQASD

-377 ILRHDQRL
+377 ILRYDQRL
-385 HEIAYNEHSCG
+385 HEIVYNEHSCG
-396 ISIRNTELIPWEPLK
+396 ISIRDAELLPWEQLK
-411 DGWSDADL
+411 PGWSDADL
-419 ATLTAY
+419 ASLTVY

-493 LVAAVAR
+493 LVAAIAR

-511 LVVSGPQGVG
+511 LVLSGPQGIG
-521 KSMFFAKLGGIWFS
+521 KSMFFAKLGGVWFS

-590 TVVESHPRQCIICG
+590 TVVESHPRQCVICG
-604 TSNSKH
+604 TSNSQH

-635 HMEKALLEQIWAEAL
+635 NMDKALLEQIWAEAL
-650 TLYNAGEELILKGAE
+650 TLYNAGEELILKGTDAE
-665 AEIAA
+665 MAA

-683 GLVREYLE
+683 GLVREYLD
-691 KLLPVEWSAMSL
+691 KLLPADWAKLSL
-703 AERRMFLSGDEFT
+703 SEKRMYLAGDEFT
-716 TQNKV
+716 TQNRA
-721 GVAVRDKVCNLEIWA
+721 GVAPRDKVCNLEIWA

-745 IKKQDSYEINAIMA
+745 IRKQDSYELNAIMA

-773 KLSFGTYGSQI
+773 KLSFKDYGSQI
-784 AYVRTEMVDEDVAGD
+784 AYVRTAIADDDEE
-799 SQGKK
+799 QPFC

>member
-15 KNKEMSWEDFKQ
+15 KNKDMSWDDFKQ

-34 TTETVSEYRK
+34 TTETVAEYRK

-68 RKNGYVEGRSLLTL
+68 RKNGFVDGRSMLTL
-82 DLDHAVPG
+82 DLDHAVPE

-108 HKHTADAPRVRLIIP
+108 HKHTPEAPRVRLIIP

-165 SSDGEFLF
+165 SSDGVFLF
-173 ESQDGPMLNPDTVLA
+173 ESQDGPMLNPDDILA

-213 AKQAEPL
+213 AKQADPL

-234 IQEAI
+234 IEEAI

-245 IYKPSV
+245 IYKPSA
-251 MEGRYDYI
+251 MAGRYDYI

-290 AFDVVRVHKFG
+290 AFDVVRIHKYG

-306 AKLDT
+306 AKPDT
-311 APTKLPSYK
+311 SPSKMPSFK
-320 AMVDFAIKDDKV
+320 AMVDFAIKDEKV
-332 KLQLAQERELQAAD
+332 KLQLAKERELQAAD

-377 ILRHDQRL
+377 ILRYDQRL

-396 ISIRNTELIPWEPLK
+396 ISIRDAELLPWEQLK
-411 DGWSDADL
+411 PGWSDADL
-419 ATLTAY
+419 ASLTAY

-511 LVVSGPQGVG
+511 LVLSGPQGIG
-521 KSMFFAKLGGIWFS
+521 KSMFFAKLGGVWFS
-535 DSLTISDMRD
+535 DSLIISDMRD

-590 TVVESHPRQCIICG
+590 TVVESHPRQCVICG
-604 TSNSKH
+604 TSNSQH

-635 HMEKALLEQIWAEAL
+635 NMDKALLEQIWAEAL
-650 TLYNAGEELILKGAE
+650 TLYNAGEELILKGTDAE
-665 AEIAA
+665 MAA

-683 GLVREYLE
+683 GLVREYLD
-691 KLLPVEWSAMSL
+691 KLLPADWAKLSL
-703 AERRMFLSGDEFT
+703 SEKRMYLAGDEFT
-716 TQNKV
+716 TQNRA
-721 GVAVRDKVCNLEIWA
+721 GVAPRDKVCNLEIWA

-745 IKKQDSYEINAIMA
+745 IRKQDSYELNAIMA

-773 KLSFGTYGSQI
+773 KLSFKDYGSQI
-784 AYVRTEMVDEDVAGD
+784 AYVRTTIADDDEELPFC
-799 SQGKK
+799 

>member
-15 KNKEMSWEDFKQ
+15 KNKDMSWDDFKQ

-34 TTETVSEYRK
+34 TTETVAEYRK
-44 MSKPAQDNAKDVG
+44 MSKLAQDNAKDVG

-68 RKNGYVEGRSLLTL
+68 RKNGFVDGRSMLTL
-82 DLDHAVPG
+82 DLDHAVPE

-108 HKHTADAPRVRLIIP
+108 HKHTPEAPRVRLIIP

-165 SSDGEFLF
+165 SSDGVFLF
-173 ESQDGPMLNPDTVLA
+173 ESQDGPMLNPDDILA

-213 AKQAEPL
+213 AKQADPL

-234 IQEAI
+234 IEEAI

-245 IYKPSV
+245 IYKPSA
-251 MEGRYDYI
+251 MAGRYDYI

-290 AFDVVRVHKFG
+290 AFDVVRIHKYG

-306 AKLDT
+306 AKPDT
-311 APTKLPSYK
+311 SPSKMPSFK
-320 AMVDFAIKDDKV
+320 AMVDFAIKDEKV
-332 KLQLAQERELQAAD
+332 KLQLAKERELQAAD

-377 ILRHDQRL
+377 ILRYDQRL

-396 ISIRNTELIPWEPLK
+396 ISIRDAELLPWDQLK
-411 DGWSDADL
+411 PGWSDADL
-419 ATLTAY
+419 ASLTAY

-511 LVVSGPQGVG
+511 LVLSGPQGIG
-521 KSMFFAKLGGIWFS
+521 KSMFFAKLGGVWFS

-590 TVVESHPRQCIICG
+590 TVVESHPRQCVICG
-604 TSNSKH
+604 TSNSQH

-621 WPVQVTGECEKHPW
+621 WPVQVTGECSLHPW
-635 HMEKALLEQIWAEAL
+635 NMDKPLLEQIWAEVL
-650 TLYNAGEELILKGAE
+650 TLYNAGEELILKGNDAE
-665 AEIAA
+665 MAA

-683 GLVREYLE
+683 GLVREYLD
-691 KLLPVEWSAMSL
+691 KLLPADWAKLSL
-703 AERRMFLSGDEFT
+703 SEKRMYLAGDEFT
-716 TQNKV
+716 TQNRA
-721 GVAVRDKVCNLEIWA
+721 GVAPRDKVCNLEIWA

-745 IKKQDSYEINAIMA
+745 IRKQDSYELNAIMA

-773 KLSFGTYGSQI
+773 KLSFKDYGSQI
-784 AYVRTEMVDEDVAGD
+784 AYVRTAIADDDEELPFC
-799 SQGKK
+799 

>member
-15 KNKEMSWEDFKQ
+15 KNKDMSWDDFKQ

-34 TTETVSEYRK
+34 TTETVAEYRK

-68 RKNGYVEGRSLLTL
+68 RKNGFVDGRSMLTL
-82 DLDHAVPG
+82 DLDHAVPK

-108 HKHTADAPRVRLIIP
+108 HKHTPEAPRVRLIIP

-165 SSDGEFLF
+165 SSDGVFLF
-173 ESQDGPMLNPDTVLA
+173 ESQDGPMLNPDDILA

-213 AKQAEPL
+213 AKQADPL

-245 IYKPSV
+245 IYKPSA
-251 MEGRYDYI
+251 MAGRYDYI

-290 AFDVVRVHKFG
+290 AFDVVRIHKYG

-306 AKLDT
+306 AKPDT
-311 APTKLPSYK
+311 APSKMPSFK
-320 AMVDFAIKDDKV
+320 AMVDFAIKDEKV
-332 KLQLAQERELQAAD
+332 KLQLAKERELQAAD

-377 ILRHDQRL
+377 ILRYDQRL

-396 ISIRNTELIPWEPLK
+396 ISIRDAELLPWDQLK
-411 DGWSDADL
+411 TGWSDADL
-419 ATLTAY
+419 ASLTAY

-511 LVVSGPQGVG
+511 LVLSGPQGIG

-590 TVVESHPRQCIICG
+590 TVVESHPRQCVICG
-604 TSNSKH
+604 TSNSQH

-621 WPVQVTGECEKHPW
+621 WPVQVTGECSLHPW
-635 HMEKALLEQIWAEAL
+635 NMDKPLLEQIWAEAL
-650 TLYNAGEELILKGAE
+650 ILYNAGEELILKGNDAE
-665 AEIAA
+665 MAA
-670 EKQQEALENDDRE
+670 EKQQEALENDERE
-683 GLVREYLE
+683 GLVREYLD
-691 KLLPVEWSAMSL
+691 KLLPADWAKLSL
-703 AERRMFLSGDEFT
+703 SEKRMYLAGDEFT
-716 TQNKV
+716 TQNRA
-721 GVAVRDKVCNLEIWA
+721 GVAPRDKVCNLEIWA

-745 IKKQDSYEINAIMA
+745 IRKQDSYELNAIMA

-773 KLSFGTYGSQI
+773 KLSFKDYGSQI
-784 AYVRTEMVDEDVAGD
+784 AYVRTSMADDDEALPFC
-799 SQGKK
+799 

>member
-1 MRIAVGNS
+1 MRIAIGNS

-15 KNKEMSWEDFKQ
+15 KNKDISWDDFKQ

-34 TTETVSEYRK
+34 TTETVAEYRK

-68 RKNGYVEGRSLLTL
+68 RKNGFVMGRSMLTL
-82 DLDHAVPG
+82 DLDHAVKDI
-90 VWDAVTM
+90 WDAVAM

-108 HKHTADAPRVRLIIP
+108 HKHTPEAPRVRLIIP

-165 SSDGEFLF
+165 SSDGVFLF
-173 ESQDGPMLNPDTVLA
+173 ESQDGPMLNPDDILA

-213 AKQAEPL
+213 AKQADPL
-220 EKEGMVGAFCRAYS
+220 DKEGMVGAFCRAYS
-234 IQEAI
+234 IEAAI

-245 IYKPSV
+245 IYKPSA
-251 MEGRYDYI
+251 MAGRYDYI

-278 HATDPACGQLMN
+278 HATDPACGNLMN
-290 AFDVVRVHKFG
+290 AFDVVRIHKFG

-306 AKLDT
+306 AKPDT
-311 APTKLPSYK
+311 PPSKMPSFK

-332 KLQLAQERELQAAD
+332 KLQLAKEREAQANAE
-346 DFDDGND
+346 FDDKND

-367 ISESLTNFVT
+367 ISESLTNFVI
-377 ILRHDQRL
+377 ILRHDPRL
-385 HEIAYNEHSCG
+385 QEISYNEHSCG
-396 ISIRNTELIPWEPLK
+396 ISIRDNELLPWGQLK
-411 DGWSDADL
+411 PGWSDADL
-419 ATLTAY
+419 AALTAY

-449 SFHPIKEYLEGLP
+449 AFHPIKEYLDNLP
-462 AWDGK
+462 AWDGT
-467 KRLETLLIDYL
+467 KRVETLLVDYL
-478 GAEDSSYVRAVTRKT
+478 GAEDTSYVRAVTRKT

-511 LVVSGPQGVG
+511 LVLSGPQGVG

-590 TVVESHPRQCIICG
+590 TVVESHPRQCVICG
-604 TSNSKH
+604 TSNSQH

-621 WPVQVTGECEKHPW
+621 WPVQVTGESDKHPW
-635 HMEKALLEQIWAEAL
+635 DMDKPLLEQIWAEAL
-650 TLYNAGEELILKGAE
+650 TLYNAGEELILKGNDAE
-665 AEIAA
+665 MAA

-683 GLVREYLE
+683 GLVREYLD
-691 KLLPVEWSAMSL
+691 KLLPSDWSKLSLVEK
-703 AERRMFLSGDEFT
+703 RMFLSGDEFA
-716 TQNKV
+716 TQNRA
-721 GVAVRDKVCNLEIWA
+721 GVAARDKVCNLEIWA

-745 IKKQDSYEINAIMA
+745 IRKQDSYELNAIMA
-759 KLDGWK
+759 KIDGWE

-773 KLSFGTYGSQI
+773 KLSFKDYGSQI
-784 AYVRTEMVDEDVAGD
+784 AYVRTAMVCDDEEQV
-799 SQGKK
+799 

>member
-15 KNKEMSWEDFKQ
+15 KNKDMSWDDFKQ

-34 TTETVSEYRK
+34 TTETVAEYRK

-68 RKNGYVEGRSLLTL
+68 RKNGFVDGRSMLTL
-82 DLDHAVPG
+82 DLDHAVPE

-108 HKHTADAPRVRLIIP
+108 HKHTPEAPRVRLIIP

-128 SAEEYAPVSRMV
+128 SAEEYTPVSRMV

-165 SSDGEFLF
+165 SSDGVFLF
-173 ESQDGPMLNPDTVLA
+173 ESQDGPMLNPDDILA

-213 AKQAEPL
+213 AKQADPL

-234 IQEAI
+234 IEEAI

-245 IYKPSV
+245 IYKPSA
-251 MEGRYDYI
+251 MAGRYDYI

-290 AFDVVRVHKFG
+290 AFDVVRIHKYG

-306 AKLDT
+306 AKPDT
-311 APTKLPSYK
+311 SPSKMPSFK
-320 AMVDFAIKDDKV
+320 AMVDFAIKDEKV
-332 KLQLAQERELQAAD
+332 KLQLAKERELQAAD

-377 ILRHDQRL
+377 ILRYDQRL

-396 ISIRNTELIPWEPLK
+396 ISIRDAELLPWEQLK
-411 DGWSDADL
+411 PGWSDADL
-419 ATLTAY
+419 ASLTAY

-511 LVVSGPQGVG
+511 LVLSGPQGIG
-521 KSMFFAKLGGIWFS
+521 KSMFFAKLGGVWFS

-590 TVVESHPRQCIICG
+590 TVVESHPRQCVICG
-604 TSNSKH
+604 TSNSQH

-635 HMEKALLEQIWAEAL
+635 NMDKALLEQIWAEAL
-650 TLYNAGEELILKGAE
+650 TLYNAGEELILKGTDAE
-665 AEIAA
+665 MAA

-683 GLVREYLE
+683 GLVREYLD
-691 KLLPVEWSAMSL
+691 KLLPADWAKLSL
-703 AERRMFLSGDEFT
+703 SEKRMYLAGDEFT
-716 TQNKV
+716 TQNRA
-721 GVAVRDKVCNLEIWA
+721 GVAPRDKVCNLEIWA

-745 IKKQDSYEINAIMA
+745 IRKQDSYELNAIMA

-773 KLSFGTYGSQI
+773 KLSFKDYGSQI
-784 AYVRTEMVDEDVAGD
+784 AYVRTAIADDDEELPFC
-799 SQGKK
+799 

>member
-15 KNKEMSWEDFKQ
+15 KNKDMSWDDFKQ

-34 TTETVSEYRK
+34 TTETVAEYRK

-68 RKNGYVEGRSLLTL
+68 RKNGFVDGRSMLTL
-82 DLDHAVPG
+82 DLDHAVPE

-108 HKHTADAPRVRLIIP
+108 HKHTPEAPRVRLIIP

-165 SSDGEFLF
+165 SSDGVFLF
-173 ESQDGPMLNPDTVLA
+173 ESQDGPMLNPDDILA

-213 AKQAEPL
+213 AKQADPL

-234 IQEAI
+234 IEKAI

-245 IYKPSV
+245 IYKPSA
-251 MEGRYDYI
+251 MAGRYDYI

-290 AFDVVRVHKFG
+290 AFDVVRIHKYG

-306 AKLDT
+306 AKPDT
-311 APTKLPSYK
+311 SPSKMPSFK
-320 AMVDFAIKDDKV
+320 AMVDFAIKDEKV
-332 KLQLAQERELQAAD
+332 KLQLAKERELQAAD

-377 ILRHDQRL
+377 ILRYDQRL

-396 ISIRNTELIPWEPLK
+396 ISIRDAELLPWEQLK
-411 DGWSDADL
+411 PGWSDADL
-419 ATLTAY
+419 ASLTAY

-511 LVVSGPQGVG
+511 LVLSGPQGIG
-521 KSMFFAKLGGIWFS
+521 KSMFFAKLGGVWFS

-590 TVVESHPRQCIICG
+590 TVVESHPRQCVICG
-604 TSNSKH
+604 TSNSQH

-635 HMEKALLEQIWAEAL
+635 NMDKALLEQIWAEAL
-650 TLYNAGEELILKGAE
+650 TLYNAGEELILKGTDAE
-665 AEIAA
+665 MAA

-683 GLVREYLE
+683 GLVREYLD
-691 KLLPVEWSAMSL
+691 KLLPADWAKLSL
-703 AERRMFLSGDEFT
+703 SEKRMYLAGDEFT
-716 TQNKV
+716 TQNRA
-721 GVAVRDKVCNLEIWA
+721 GVAPRDKVCNLEIWA

-745 IKKQDSYEINAIMA
+745 IRKQDSYELNAIMA

-773 KLSFGTYGSQI
+773 KLSFKDYGSQI
-784 AYVRTEMVDEDVAGD
+784 AYVRTAIVDDDEELPFC
-799 SQGKK
+799 

>member
-1 MRIAVGNS
+1 MRIAIGNS

-15 KNKEMSWEDFKQ
+15 KNKDISWDDFKQ

-34 TTETVSEYRK
+34 TTETVAEYRK

-68 RKNGYVEGRSLLTL
+68 RKNGFVMGRSMLTL
-82 DLDHAVPG
+82 DLDHAVKDI
-90 VWDAVTM
+90 WDAVTM

-108 HKHTADAPRVRLIIP
+108 HKHTPEAPRVRLIIP

-165 SSDGEFLF
+165 SSDGVFLF
-173 ESQDGPMLNPDTVLA
+173 ESQDGPMLNPDDILA

-213 AKQAEPL
+213 AKQADPL
-220 EKEGMVGAFCRAYS
+220 DKEGMVGAFCRAYS
-234 IQEAI
+234 IEAAI

-245 IYKPSV
+245 IYKPSA
-251 MEGRYDYI
+251 MAGRYDYI

-278 HATDPACGQLMN
+278 HATDPACGNLMN
-290 AFDVVRVHKFG
+290 AFDVVRIHKFG

-306 AKLDT
+306 AKPDT
-311 APTKLPSYK
+311 PPSKMPSFK

-332 KLQLAQERELQAAD
+332 KLQLAKEREAQANAE
-346 DFDDGND
+346 FDDKND

-367 ISESLTNFVT
+367 ISESLTNFVI
-377 ILRHDQRL
+377 ILRHDPRL
-385 HEIAYNEHSCG
+385 QEISYNEHSCG
-396 ISIRNTELIPWEPLK
+396 ISIRDNELLPWGQLK
-411 DGWSDADL
+411 PGWSDADL
-419 ATLTAY
+419 AALTAY

-449 SFHPIKEYLEGLP
+449 AFHPIKEYLDNLP
-462 AWDGK
+462 AWDGT
-467 KRLETLLIDYL
+467 KRVETLLVDYL
-478 GAEDSSYVRAVTRKT
+478 GAEDTSYVRAVTRKT

-511 LVVSGPQGVG
+511 LVLSGPQGVG

-590 TVVESHPRQCIICG
+590 TVVESHPRQCVICG
-604 TSNSKH
+604 TSNSQH

-621 WPVQVTGECEKHPW
+621 WPVQVTGESDKHPW
-635 HMEKALLEQIWAEAL
+635 DMDKPLLEQIWAEAL
-650 TLYNAGEELILKGAE
+650 TLYNAGEELILKGNDAE
-665 AEIAA
+665 MAA

-683 GLVREYLE
+683 GLVREYLD
-691 KLLPVEWSAMSL
+691 KLLPSDWSKLSLVEK
-703 AERRMFLSGDEFT
+703 RMFLSGDEFA
-716 TQNKV
+716 TQNRA
-721 GVAVRDKVCNLEIWA
+721 GVAARDKVCNLEIWA

-745 IKKQDSYEINAIMA
+745 IRKQDSYELNAIMA
-759 KLDGWK
+759 KIDGWE

-773 KLSFGTYGSQI
+773 KLSFKDYGSQI
-784 AYVRTEMVDEDVAGD
+784 AYVRTAMVCDDEEQV
-799 SQGKK
+799 

>member
-15 KNKEMSWEDFKQ
+15 KNKDMSWDDFKQ

-34 TTETVSEYRK
+34 TTETVVEYRK

-68 RKNGYVEGRSLLTL
+68 RKNGFVDGRSMLTL
-82 DLDHAVPG
+82 DLDHAVPE

-108 HKHTADAPRVRLIIP
+108 HKHTPEAPRVRLIIP

-165 SSDGEFLF
+165 SSDGVFLF
-173 ESQDGPMLNPDTVLA
+173 ESQDGPMLNPDAILA

-213 AKQAEPL
+213 AKQADPL

-234 IQEAI
+234 IEEAI

-245 IYKPSV
+245 IYKPSAMV
-251 MEGRYDYI
+251 GRYDYI
-259 PADSSAG
+259 LADSSAG

-290 AFDVVRVHKFG
+290 AFDVVRIHKYG

-306 AKLDT
+306 AKPDT
-311 APTKLPSYK
+311 SPSKMPSFK
-320 AMVDFAIKDDKV
+320 AMVDFAIKDEKV
-332 KLQLAQERELQAAD
+332 KLQLAKERELQAAD

-377 ILRHDQRL
+377 ILRYDQRL

-396 ISIRNTELIPWEPLK
+396 ISIRDAELLPWEQLK
-411 DGWSDADL
+411 PGWSDADL
-419 ATLTAY
+419 ASLTAY

-493 LVAAVAR
+493 LMAAVAR

-511 LVVSGPQGVG
+511 LVLSGPQGIG
-521 KSMFFAKLGGIWFS
+521 KSMFFAKIGGVWFS

-590 TVVESHPRQCIICG
+590 TVVESHPRQCVICG
-604 TSNSKH
+604 TSNSQH

-635 HMEKALLEQIWAEAL
+635 NMDKALLEQIWAESL
-650 TLYNAGEELILKGAE
+650 TLYNAGEELILKGTDAE
-665 AEIAA
+665 MAA

-683 GLVREYLE
+683 GLVREYLD
-691 KLLPVEWSAMSL
+691 KLLPADWAKLSL
-703 AERRMFLSGDEFT
+703 SEKRMYLAGDEFT
-716 TQNKV
+716 TQNRA
-721 GVAVRDKVCNLEIWA
+721 GVAPRDKVCNLEIWA

-745 IKKQDSYEINAIMA
+745 IRKQDSYELNAIMA

-773 KLSFGTYGSQI
+773 KLSFKDYGSQI
-784 AYVRTEMVDEDVAGD
+784 AYVRTAIADDDEELPFC
-799 SQGKK
+799 

>member
-15 KNKEMSWEDFKQ
+15 KNKDMSWDDFRQ

-34 TTETVSEYRK
+34 TTETVAEYRK

-68 RKNGYVEGRSLLTL
+68 RKNGFVDGRSMLTL
-82 DLDHAVPG
+82 DLDHAVPE

-108 HKHTADAPRVRLIIP
+108 HKHTPEAPRVRLIIP

-140 AKDIGMEMVDD
+140 AKDIGLEMVDD

-165 SSDGEFLF
+165 SSDGVFLF
-173 ESQDGPMLNPDTVLA
+173 ESQDGPMLNPDDILA

-213 AKQAEPL
+213 AKQADPL

-245 IYKPSV
+245 IYKPSA
-251 MEGRYDYI
+251 MAGRYDYI

-290 AFDVVRVHKFG
+290 AFDVVRIHKYG

-306 AKLDT
+306 AKPDT
-311 APTKLPSYK
+311 APSKMPSFK
-320 AMVDFAIKDDKV
+320 AMVDFAIKDEKV
-332 KLQLAQERELQAAD
+332 KLQLAKERELQAAD

-353 VNWQT
+353 ANWQT

-377 ILRHDQRL
+377 ILRYDQRL

-396 ISIRNTELIPWEPLK
+396 ISIRDAELLPWDQLK
-411 DGWSDADL
+411 PGWSDADL
-419 ATLTAY
+419 ASLTAY

-511 LVVSGPQGVG
+511 LVLSGPQGIG

-590 TVVESHPRQCIICG
+590 TVVESHPRQCVICG
-604 TSNSKH
+604 TSNSQH

-621 WPVQVTGECEKHPW
+621 WPVQVTGECSLHPW
-635 HMEKALLEQIWAEAL
+635 NMDKPLLEQIWAEAL
-650 TLYNAGEELILKGAE
+650 TLYNAGEELILKGNDAE
-665 AEIAA
+665 MAA

-683 GLVREYLE
+683 GLVREYLD
-691 KLLPVEWSAMSL
+691 KLLPADWAKLSL
-703 AERRMFLSGDEFT
+703 SEKRMYLAGDEFT
-716 TQNKV
+716 TQNRA
-721 GVAVRDKVCNLEIWA
+721 GVAPRDKVCNLEIWA

-745 IKKQDSYEINAIMA
+745 IRKQDSYELNAIMA

-773 KLSFGTYGSQI
+773 KLSFKDYGSQI
-784 AYVRTEMVDEDVAGD
+784 AYVRTAIADDDEALPFC
-799 SQGKK
+799 

>member
-15 KNKEMSWEDFKQ
+15 KNKDMSWDDFEQ

-34 TTETVSEYRK
+34 TTETVAEYRK
-44 MSKPAQDNAKDVG
+44 MSKPGQDNAKDVG

-68 RKNGYVEGRSLLTL
+68 RKNGFVDGRSMLTL
-82 DLDHAVPG
+82 DLDHAVSE

-108 HKHTADAPRVRLIIP
+108 HKHTPEAPRVRLIIP

-165 SSDGEFLF
+165 SSDGVFWF
-173 ESQDGPMLNPDTVLA
+173 ESQDGPMLNPDDILA

-213 AKQAEPL
+213 AKQADPL

-245 IYKPSV
+245 IYKSSA
-251 MEGRYDYI
+251 MAGRYDYI

-290 AFDVVRVHKFG
+290 AFDVVRIHKYG

-311 APTKLPSYK
+311 VPSKMPSFK
-320 AMVDFAIKDDKV
+320 AMVDFAIKDEKV
-332 KLQLAQERELQAAD
+332 KLQLAKERELQAAD
-346 DFDDGND
+346 DFDDVND

-377 ILRHDQRL
+377 ILRYDQRL

-396 ISIRNTELIPWEPLK
+396 ISIRDAELLPWDQLK
-411 DGWSDADL
+411 PGWSDADL
-419 ATLTAY
+419 AALTAY

-478 GAEDSSYVRAVTRKT
+478 GAEDNSYVRAVTRKT

-500 VYEPGIKFDTV
+500 IYEPGIKFDTV
-511 LVVSGPQGVG
+511 LVLSGPQGIG

-590 TVVESHPRQCIICG
+590 TVVESHPRQCVICG
-604 TSNSKH
+604 TSNSQH

-621 WPVQVTGECEKHPW
+621 WPVQVTGECSLHPW
-635 HMEKALLEQIWAEAL
+635 NMDKPLLEQIWAEVL
-650 TLYNAGEELILKGAE
+650 TLYNAGEELILKGNDAE
-665 AEIAA
+665 MAA

-683 GLVREYLE
+683 GLVREYLD
-691 KLLPVEWSAMSL
+691 KLLPADWAKLSL
-703 AERRMFLSGDEFT
+703 SEKRMYLAGDEFT
-716 TQNKV
+716 TQNRA
-721 GVAVRDKVCNLEIWA
+721 GVALRDKVCNLEIWS

-745 IKKQDSYEINAIMA
+745 IRKQDSYELNAIMA

-773 KLSFGTYGSQI
+773 KLSFKDYGSQI
-784 AYVRTEMVDEDVAGD
+784 AYVRTAIADDDEA
-799 SQGKK
+799 SPFC

>member
-15 KNKEMSWEDFKQ
+15 KNKDMSWDDFKQ

-34 TTETVSEYRK
+34 TTETVAEYRK
-44 MSKPAQDNAKDVG
+44 MSKPAQDNTKDVG

-68 RKNGYVEGRSLLTL
+68 RKNGFVDGRSMLTL
-82 DLDHAVPG
+82 DLDHAVPE

-97 LFDFKCLMYST
+97 LFDFRCLMYST
-108 HKHTADAPRVRLIIP
+108 HKHTPEAPRVRLIIP

-165 SSDGEFLF
+165 SSDGVFLF
-173 ESQDGPMLNPDTVLA
+173 ESQDGPMLNPDDILA

-213 AKQAEPL
+213 AKQADPL

-234 IQEAI
+234 IEEAI

-245 IYKPSV
+245 IYKPSA
-251 MEGRYDYI
+251 MAGRYDYI

-290 AFDVVRVHKFG
+290 AFDVVRIHKYG

-306 AKLDT
+306 AKPDT
-311 APTKLPSYK
+311 SPSKMPSFK
-320 AMVDFAIKDDKV
+320 AMVDFAIKDEKV
-332 KLQLAQERELQAAD
+332 KLQLAKERELQAAD

-377 ILRHDQRL
+377 ILRYDQRL

-396 ISIRNTELIPWEPLK
+396 ISIRDAELLPWDQLK
-411 DGWSDADL
+411 PGWSDADL
-419 ATLTAY
+419 ASLTAY

-462 AWDGK
+462 VWDGK

-511 LVVSGPQGVG
+511 LVLSGPQGIG
-521 KSMFFAKLGGIWFS
+521 KSMFFAKLGGVWFS

-590 TVVESHPRQCIICG
+590 TVVESHPRQCVICG
-604 TSNSKH
+604 TSNSQH

-635 HMEKALLEQIWAEAL
+635 NMDKALLEQIWAEAL
-650 TLYNAGEELILKGAE
+650 TLYNAGEELILKGTDAE
-665 AEIAA
+665 MAA

-683 GLVREYLE
+683 GLVREYLD
-691 KLLPVEWSAMSL
+691 KLLPADWAKLSL
-703 AERRMFLSGDEFT
+703 SEKRMYLAGDEFT
-716 TQNKV
+716 TQNRA
-721 GVAVRDKVCNLEIWA
+721 GVAPRDKVCNLEIWA

-745 IKKQDSYEINAIMA
+745 IRKQDSYELNAIMA

-773 KLSFGTYGSQI
+773 KLSFKDYGSQI
-784 AYVRTEMVDEDVAGD
+784 AYVRTAIADDDEELPFC
-799 SQGKK
+799 

>member
-15 KNKEMSWEDFKQ
+15 KNKDMSWDDFKQ

-34 TTETVSEYRK
+34 TTETVAEYRK

-68 RKNGYVEGRSLLTL
+68 RKNGFVDGRSMLTL
-82 DLDHAVPG
+82 DLDHAVPE

-108 HKHTADAPRVRLIIP
+108 HKHTPEAPRVRLIIP

-165 SSDGEFLF
+165 SSDGVFLF
-173 ESQDGPMLNPDTVLA
+173 ESQDGPMLNLDDILA

-207 IVKRTI
+207 IVKRII
-213 AKQAEPL
+213 AKQADPL

-234 IQEAI
+234 IEEAI

-245 IYKPSV
+245 IYKSSA
-251 MEGRYDYI
+251 MAGRYDYI

-290 AFDVVRVHKFG
+290 AFDVVRIHKYG

-306 AKLDT
+306 AKPDT
-311 APTKLPSYK
+311 SPSKMPSFK
-320 AMVDFAIKDDKV
+320 AMVDFAIKDEKV
-332 KLQLAQERELQAAD
+332 KLQLAKERELQAVD

-377 ILRHDQRL
+377 ILRYDQRL

-396 ISIRNTELIPWEPLK
+396 ISIRDAELLPWEQLK
-411 DGWSDADL
+411 PGWSDADL
-419 ATLTAY
+419 ASLTAY

-467 KRLETLLIDYL
+467 KRLETLIIDYL

-511 LVVSGPQGVG
+511 LVLSGPQGIG
-521 KSMFFAKLGGIWFS
+521 KSMFFAKLGGVWFS

-590 TVVESHPRQCIICG
+590 TVVESHPRQCVICG
-604 TSNSKH
+604 TSNSQH

-635 HMEKALLEQIWAEAL
+635 NMDKALLEQIWAEAL
-650 TLYNAGEELILKGAE
+650 TLYNAGEELILKGTDAE
-665 AEIAA
+665 MAA

-683 GLVREYLE
+683 GLVREYLD
-691 KLLPVEWSAMSL
+691 KLLPADWAKLSL
-703 AERRMFLSGDEFT
+703 SEKRMYLAGDEFT
-716 TQNKV
+716 TQNRA
-721 GVAVRDKVCNLEIWA
+721 GVAPRDKVCNLEIWV

-745 IKKQDSYEINAIMA
+745 IRKQDSYELNAIMA

-773 KLSFGTYGSQI
+773 KLSFKDYGSQI
-784 AYVRTEMVDEDVAGD
+784 AYVRTAIADGDEELPFC
-799 SQGKK
+799 

>member
-15 KNKEMSWEDFKQ
+15 KNKDMSWDDFKQ

-34 TTETVSEYRK
+34 TTETVAEYRK
-44 MSKPAQDNAKDVG
+44 MSKQAQDNAKDVG

-68 RKNGYVEGRSLLTL
+68 RKNGFVDGRSMLTL
-82 DLDHAVPG
+82 DLDHAVPE

-108 HKHTADAPRVRLIIP
+108 HKHTPEEPRVRLIIP

-165 SSDGEFLF
+165 SSDGVFLF
-173 ESQDGPMLNPDTVLA
+173 ESQDGPMLNPDDILA

-213 AKQAEPL
+213 AKQADPL

-234 IQEAI
+234 IEEAI

-245 IYKPSV
+245 IYKPSA
-251 MEGRYDYI
+251 MAGRYDYI

-290 AFDVVRVHKFG
+290 AFDVVRIHKYG

-306 AKLDT
+306 AKPDT
-311 APTKLPSYK
+311 SPSKMPSFK
-320 AMVDFAIKDDKV
+320 AMVDFAIKDEKV
-332 KLQLAQERELQAAD
+332 KLQLAKERELQAAD

-377 ILRHDQRL
+377 ILRYDQRL

-396 ISIRNTELIPWEPLK
+396 ISIRDAELLPWEQLK
-411 DGWSDADL
+411 PGWSDADL
-419 ATLTAY
+419 ASLTAY

-511 LVVSGPQGVG
+511 LVLSGPQGIG
-521 KSMFFAKLGGIWFS
+521 KSMFFAKLGGVWFS

-590 TVVESHPRQCIICG
+590 TVVESHPRQCVICG
-604 TSNSKH
+604 TSNSQH

-635 HMEKALLEQIWAEAL
+635 NMDKALLEQIWAESL
-650 TLYNAGEELILKGAE
+650 TLYNAGEELILKGTDAE
-665 AEIAA
+665 MAA

-683 GLVREYLE
+683 GLVREYLD
-691 KLLPVEWSAMSL
+691 KLLPADWAKLSL
-703 AERRMFLSGDEFT
+703 SEKRMYLAGDEFT
-716 TQNKV
+716 TQNRA
-721 GVAVRDKVCNLEIWA
+721 GVAPRDKVCNLEIWA

-745 IKKQDSYEINAIMA
+745 IRKQDSYELNAIMA

-773 KLSFGTYGSQI
+773 KLSFKDYGSQI
-784 AYVRTEMVDEDVAGD
+784 AYVRTAIADDDEELPFC
-799 SQGKK
+799 

>member
-15 KNKEMSWEDFKQ
+15 KNKDMSWDDFKQ

-34 TTETVSEYRK
+34 TTETVAEYRK

-68 RKNGYVEGRSLLTL
+68 RKNGFVDGRSMLTL
-82 DLDHAVPG
+82 DLDHAVPE

-108 HKHTADAPRVRLIIP
+108 HKHTPEAPRVRLIIP

-165 SSDGEFLF
+165 SSDGVFLF
-173 ESQDGPMLNPDTVLA
+173 ESQDGPMLNPDDILA

-213 AKQAEPL
+213 AKQADPL

-234 IQEAI
+234 IEEAI

-245 IYKPSV
+245 IYKPSA
-251 MEGRYDYI
+251 MAGRYDYI

-290 AFDVVRVHKFG
+290 AFDVVRIHKYG
-301 ALDDK
+301 AMDDK
-306 AKLDT
+306 AKPDT
-311 APTKLPSYK
+311 SPSKMPSFK
-320 AMVDFAIKDDKV
+320 AMIDFAIKDEKV
-332 KLQLAQERELQAAD
+332 KLQLAKERELQAAD

-377 ILRHDQRL
+377 ILRYDQRL

-396 ISIRNTELIPWEPLK
+396 ISIRDAELLPWEQLK
-411 DGWSDADL
+411 PGWSDADL
-419 ATLTAY
+419 ASLTAY

-511 LVVSGPQGVG
+511 LVLSGPQGIG
-521 KSMFFAKLGGIWFS
+521 KSMFFAKLGGVWFS

-590 TVVESHPRQCIICG
+590 TVVESHPRQCVICG
-604 TSNSKH
+604 TSNSQH

-635 HMEKALLEQIWAEAL
+635 NMDKALLEQIWAEAL
-650 TLYNAGEELILKGAE
+650 TLYNAGEELILKGTDAE
-665 AEIAA
+665 MAA

-683 GLVREYLE
+683 GLVREYLD
-691 KLLPVEWSAMSL
+691 KLLPADWAKLSL
-703 AERRMFLSGDEFT
+703 SEKRMYLAGDEFT
-716 TQNKV
+716 TQNRT
-721 GVAVRDKVCNLEIWA
+721 GVAPRDKVCNLEIWA

-745 IKKQDSYEINAIMA
+745 IRKQDSYELNAIMA

-773 KLSFGTYGSQI
+773 KLSFKDYGSQI
-784 AYVRTEMVDEDVAGD
+784 AYVRTAIADDDEELPFC
-799 SQGKK
+799 

>member
-15 KNKEMSWEDFKQ
+15 KNKDMSWDDFKQ

-34 TTETVSEYRK
+34 TTETVAEYRK

-68 RKNGYVEGRSLLTL
+68 RKNGFVDGRSMLTL
-82 DLDHAVPG
+82 DLDHAVPE

-108 HKHTADAPRVRLIIP
+108 HKHTPEAPRVRLIIP

-140 AKDIGMEMVDD
+140 AKDVGMEMVDD

-165 SSDGEFLF
+165 SSDGVFLF
-173 ESQDGPMLNPDTVLA
+173 ESQDGPMLNPDDILA

-213 AKQAEPL
+213 AKQADPL

-245 IYKPSV
+245 IYRPSA
-251 MEGRYDYI
+251 MAGRYDYI

-290 AFDVVRVHKFG
+290 AFDVVRIHKYG

-306 AKLDT
+306 AKPDT
-311 APTKLPSYK
+311 APSKMPSFK
-320 AMVDFAIKDDKV
+320 AMVDFAIKDEKV
-332 KLQLAQERELQAAD
+332 KLQLAKEREAQAAD

-377 ILRHDQRL
+377 ILRYDQRL

-396 ISIRNTELIPWEPLK
+396 ISIRDAELLPWDQLK
-411 DGWSDADL
+411 PGWSDADL
-419 ATLTAY
+419 ASLTAY

-511 LVVSGPQGVG
+511 LVLSGPQGIG

-590 TVVESHPRQCIICG
+590 TVVESHPRQCVICG
-604 TSNSKH
+604 TSNSQH

-621 WPVQVTGECEKHPW
+621 WPVQVTGECSLHPW
-635 HMEKALLEQIWAEAL
+635 NMDKPLLEQIWAEAL
-650 TLYNAGEELILKGAE
+650 TLYNTGEELILKGNDAE
-665 AEIAA
+665 MAA

-683 GLVREYLE
+683 GLVREYLD
-691 KLLPVEWSAMSL
+691 KLLPADWAKLSL
-703 AERRMFLSGDEFT
+703 SEKRMYLAGDEFT
-716 TQNKV
+716 TQNRA
-721 GVAVRDKVCNLEIWA
+721 GVAQRDKVCNLEIWA

-745 IKKQDSYEINAIMA
+745 IRKQDSYELNAIMA

-773 KLSFGTYGSQI
+773 KLSFKDYGSQI
-784 AYVRTEMVDEDVAGD
+784 AYVRTAIADDDEALPFC
-799 SQGKK
+799 

>member
-15 KNKEMSWEDFKQ
+15 KNKDMSWDDFKQ

-34 TTETVSEYRK
+34 TTETVAEYRK

-68 RKNGYVEGRSLLTL
+68 RKNGFVDGRSMLTL
-82 DLDHAVPG
+82 DLDHAVPE

-108 HKHTADAPRVRLIIP
+108 HKHTPEAPRVRLIIP

-165 SSDGEFLF
+165 SSDGVFLF
-173 ESQDGPMLNPDTVLA
+173 ESQDGPMLNPDDILA
-188 RYKDWHDT
+188 HYKDWHDT

-213 AKQAEPL
+213 AKQADPL

-234 IQEAI
+234 IEEAI

-245 IYKPSV
+245 IYKPSA
-251 MEGRYDYI
+251 MAGRYDYI

-290 AFDVVRVHKFG
+290 AFDVVRIHKYG

-306 AKLDT
+306 AKPDT
-311 APTKLPSYK
+311 SPSKMPSFK
-320 AMVDFAIKDDKV
+320 AMVDFAIKDEKV
-332 KLQLAQERELQAAD
+332 KLQLAKERELQAAD

-377 ILRHDQRL
+377 ILRYDQRL

-396 ISIRNTELIPWEPLK
+396 ISIRDAELLPWDQLK
-411 DGWSDADL
+411 PGWSDADL
-419 ATLTAY
+419 ASLTAY

-462 AWDGK
+462 VWDGK

-511 LVVSGPQGVG
+511 LVLSGPQGIG
-521 KSMFFAKLGGIWFS
+521 KSMFFAKLGGVWFS

-590 TVVESHPRQCIICG
+590 TVVESHPRQCVICG
-604 TSNSKH
+604 TSNSQH

-635 HMEKALLEQIWAEAL
+635 NMDKHLLEQIWAEAL
-650 TLYNAGEELILKGAE
+650 TLYNAGEELILKGNDAE
-665 AEIAA
+665 MAA

-683 GLVREYLE
+683 GLVREYLD
-691 KLLPVEWSAMSL
+691 KLLPADWAKLSL
-703 AERRMFLSGDEFT
+703 SEKRMYLAGDEFT
-716 TQNKV
+716 TQNRA
-721 GVAVRDKVCNLEIWA
+721 GVAPRDKVCNLEIWA

-745 IKKQDSYEINAIMA
+745 IRKQDSYELNAIMA

-773 KLSFGTYGSQI
+773 KLSFKDYGSQI
-784 AYVRTEMVDEDVAGD
+784 AYVRTAMADDDEALPFC
-799 SQGKK
+799 